1 MSHGL
6 IDWET
11 MRDGHEKRQAYYCS
25 PQWGQLRRQ
34 VIERSGGLCERCDM
48 RRGTAVHH
56 LTYIRLYR
64 EKLTDLMHICK
75 DCHEY
80 THGISR
86 KRSYGDPRLSP
97 PWRETIIGDISERH
111 ADELMAVIKFWLRNN
126 PSRVGDIIS
135 VKVEYGEVCIEA
147 NFGIS
152 QADLDE
158 MQDFWSRMYD
168 K

>member
-11 MRDGHEKRQAYYCS
+11 MRDGNEKRQAYYCS

-64 EKLTDLMHICK
+64 EKLTDLMHICEA
-75 DCHEY
+75 CHEY
-80 THGISR
+80 THGKYRTWER
-86 KRSYGDPRLSP
+86 KDPREVP
-97 PWRETIIGDISERH
+97 PWRETGFWNFNDGRDKKVLI
-111 ADELMAVIKFWLRNN
+111 VIRWWLRNN
-126 PSRVGDIIS
+126 PNRVGDITEIHYDPDS
-135 VKVEYGEVCIEA
+135 TCIEA

-152 QADLDE
+152 QADLDA
-158 MQDFWSRMYD
+158 MKGHWNRIKD